1 VFGGM
6 VEQLSQC
13 DASQRIVSRIW
24 FEPVFEKAA
33 RASGGP
39 VASGRISHPPQPFEA
54 FSAAILV
61 AGLKS
66 GLSWT

>member
-1 VFGGM
+1 M

-33 RASGGP
+33 RTSDGL
-39 VASGRISHPPQPFEA
+39 VASGRISHPPQPFAA

-66 GLSWT
+66 GLLQA

>member
-1 VFGGM
+1 M

-39 VASGRISHPPQPFEA
+39 LLLAGFRTYRNLLERFRPQF
-54 FSAAILV
+54 LLQ
-61 AGLKS
+61 G
-66 GLSWT
+66 